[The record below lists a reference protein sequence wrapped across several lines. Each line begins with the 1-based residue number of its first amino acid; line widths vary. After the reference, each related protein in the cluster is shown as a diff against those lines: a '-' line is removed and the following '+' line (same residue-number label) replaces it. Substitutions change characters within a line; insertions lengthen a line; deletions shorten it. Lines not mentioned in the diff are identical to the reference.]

1 MASILE
7 TKQAIVSE
15 VAAVAANAPV
25 LVGLDLSGLTVRQ
38 VTGLRREAR
47 KADVYLKVVK
57 NTLLR
62 RAVEG
67 TGFECV
73 REAARGPLMVAFSR
87 GEPGA
92 AARMVRDFRKA
103 NPKAE
108 VRLVAV
114 AGRLL
119 RPEDLDAV
127 AKLPTRDEAIAHFK
141 AQGELYKAEAIAQLM
156 GVMKAPI
163 AKLVRVLAA
172 PNSKLV
178 RTLAAVR
185 DQKQG

>member
-1 MASILE
+1 MATILE
-7 TKQAIVSE
+7 TKQAVVAE
-15 VAAVAANAPV
+15 VAAVAAHSPV
-25 LVGLDLSGLTVRQ
+25 MVGLDLSGLTVSELTR
-38 VTGLRREAR
+38 LRREAR
-47 KADVYLKVVK
+47 RSDVYLKVVK

-62 RAVEG
+62 RAVTG

-73 REAARGPLMVAFSR
+73 RETLKGPLLVAFSR
-87 GEPGA
+87 DEPGA
-92 AARMVRDFRKA
+92 AARMMRDFRKA
-103 NPKAE
+103 NPKAD

-119 RPEDLDAV
+119 GPQDLDAV
-127 AKLPTRDEAIAHFK
+127 AKLPTRDEA
-141 AQGELYKAEAIAQLM
+141 LAQLM

>member
-1 MASILE
+1 MATILE
-7 TKQAIVSE
+7 TKQAVVAE
-15 VAAVAANAPV
+15 VAAVAAHSPV
-25 LVGLDLSGLTVRQ
+25 MVGLDLSGLTVSELTR
-38 VTGLRREAR
+38 LRREAR
-47 KADVYLKVVK
+47 RSDVYLKVVK

-62 RAVEG
+62 RAVIG

-73 REAARGPLMVAFSR
+73 RETLKGPLLVAFSR
-87 GEPGA
+87 DEPGA
-92 AARMVRDFRKA
+92 AARMMRDFRKA
-103 NPKAE
+103 NPKAD

-119 RPEDLDAV
+119 GPQDIDAV
-127 AKLPTRDEAIAHFK
+127 AKLPTRDEA
-141 AQGELYKAEAIAQLM
+141 LAQLM

>member
-1 MASILE
+1 MATILE

-15 VAAVAANAPV
+15 VAAVAATAPV
-25 LVGLDLSGLTVRQ
+25 LVGLDLNGLTVRQ

-67 TGFECV
+67 TGFECI

-119 RPEDLDAV
+119 RPEDLEAV
-127 AKLPTRDEAIAHFK
+127 AKLPTRDEA
-141 AQGELYKAEAIAQLM
+141 LAQLM

>member
-1 MASILE
+1 VASILE

-25 LVGLDLSGLTVRQ
+25 LVGLELSGLTVAQ

-87 GEPGA
+87 GEPSA
-92 AARMVRDFRKA
+92 AARMVRDFRRA
-103 NPKAE
+103 NPKTE

-127 AKLPTRDEAIAHFK
+127 AKLPTRDEAIA
-141 AQGELYKAEAIAQLM
+141 QLM
-156 GVMKAPI
+156 GVLQAPI
-163 AKLVRVLAA
+163 AKFVRTLAA
-172 PNSKLV
+172 PHSKLV
-178 RTLAAVR
+178 RTVAAVR

>member
-25 LVGLDLSGLTVRQ
+25 LVGLELSGLTVAQ

-87 GEPGA
+87 REPGA
-92 AARMVRDFRKA
+92 AARMVREFRKA
-103 NPKAE
+103 NPKTE

-127 AKLPTRDEAIAHFK
+127 AKLPTRE
-141 AQGELYKAEAIAQLM
+141 EAIAQLM
-156 GVMKAPI
+156 GVMQAPI
-163 AKLVRVLAA
+163 AKFVRTLAA
-172 PNSKLV
+172 PHSKLV
-178 RTLAAVR
+178 RTVAAVR

>member
-1 MASILE
+1 VASILE

-15 VAAVAANAPV
+15 VAAVAATAPV
-25 LVGLDLSGLTVRQ
+25 LVGLELSGLTVAQ

-103 NPKAE
+103 NPKTE

-127 AKLPTRDEAIAHFK
+127 AKLPTRDEAIA
-141 AQGELYKAEAIAQLM
+141 QLM
-156 GVMKAPI
+156 GVLQAPI
-163 AKLVRVLAA
+163 AKFVRTLAA
-172 PNSKLV
+172 PHSKLV
-178 RTLAAVR
+178 RTVAAVR

>member
-1 MASILE
+1 MATILE
-7 TKQAIVSE
+7 TKQAVVAE
-15 VAAVAANAPV
+15 VAAIAAQSPV
-25 LVGLDLSGLTVRQ
+25 MVGLDLSGLTVSELTR
-38 VTGLRREAR
+38 LRREAR
-47 KADVYLKVVK
+47 RSDVYLKVVK

-62 RAVEG
+62 RAVMG

-73 REAARGPLMVAFSR
+73 RETLKGPLLVAFSR
-87 GEPGA
+87 DEPGA
-92 AARMVRDFRKA
+92 AARMMRDFRKA
-103 NPKAE
+103 NPKAD

-119 RPEDLDAV
+119 GPQDLDAV
-127 AKLPTRDEAIAHFK
+127 AKLPTRDEA
-141 AQGELYKAEAIAQLM
+141 LAQLM

>member
-1 MASILE
+1 MATILE
-7 TKQAIVSE
+7 KKQAIVSE
-15 VAAVAANAPV
+15 VAEVAADAPA
-25 LVGLDLSGLTVRQ
+25 LVGLDLSGLTVQQ

-67 TGFECV
+67 TGYECI
-73 REAARGPLMVAFSR
+73 RDEARGPLMVAFSR

-103 NPKAE
+103 NPKAN

-119 RPEDLDAV
+119 RPEDLEAV
-127 AKLPTRDEAIAHFK
+127 AKLPTRE
-141 AQGELYKAEAIAQLM
+141 EAIAQLM
-156 GVMKAPI
+156 GVMQAPI
-163 AKLVRVLAA
+163 AKLVRTLAA
-172 PNSKLV
+172 PHGKLV
-178 RTLAAVR
+178 RTVAAVR

>member
-7 TKQAIVSE
+7 TKQANVSE

-25 LVGLDLSGLTVRQ
+25 LVGLELSGLTVAQ

-103 NPKAE
+103 NPKTE

-127 AKLPTRDEAIAHFK
+127 AKLPTRDEAIA
-141 AQGELYKAEAIAQLM
+141 QLM
-156 GVMKAPI
+156 GVMQAPI
-163 AKLVRVLAA
+163 AKFVRTLAA
-172 PNSKLV
+172 PHSKLV
-178 RTLAAVR
+178 RTVAAVR

>member
-15 VAAVAANAPV
+15 VAAVAATAPV

-73 REAARGPLMVAFSR
+73 REVARGPLMVAFSR

-127 AKLPTRDEAIAHFK
+127 AKMPTRD
-141 AQGELYKAEAIAQLM
+141 EAIAQLM

>member
-15 VAAVAANAPV
+15 VAAVAATAPV
-25 LVGLDLSGLTVRQ
+25 LVGLELSGLTVAQ

-103 NPKAE
+103 NPKTE

-127 AKLPTRDEAIAHFK
+127 AKLPTRDEAIA
-141 AQGELYKAEAIAQLM
+141 QLM
-156 GVMKAPI
+156 GVLQAPI
-163 AKLVRVLAA
+163 AKFVRTLAA
-172 PNSKLV
+172 PHSKLV
-178 RTLAAVR
+178 RTVAAVR

>member
-1 MASILE
+1 
-7 TKQAIVSE
+7 
-15 VAAVAANAPV
+15 
-25 LVGLDLSGLTVRQ
+25 
-38 VTGLRREAR
+38 
-47 KADVYLKVVK
+47 VYLKVVK

-103 NPKAE
+103 NPKTE

-127 AKLPTRDEAIAHFK
+127 AKLPTRDEAIA
-141 AQGELYKAEAIAQLM
+141 QLM
-156 GVMKAPI
+156 GVLQAPI
-163 AKLVRVLAA
+163 AKFVRTLAA
-172 PNSKLV
+172 PHSKLV
-178 RTLAAVR
+178 RTVAAVR

>member
-1 MASILE
+1 M
-7 TKQAIVSE
+7 
-15 VAAVAANAPV
+15 
-25 LVGLDLSGLTVRQ
+25 
-38 VTGLRREAR
+38 
-47 KADVYLKVVK
+47 VK

-62 RAVEG
+62 RAIEG
-67 TGFECV
+67 TGYECI
-73 REAARGPLMVAFSR
+73 REEARGPLMVAFSR

-119 RPEDLDAV
+119 RPEDLEAV
-127 AKLPTRDEAIAHFK
+127 AKLPTRDEAIA
-141 AQGELYKAEAIAQLM
+141 QLM
-156 GVMKAPI
+156 GVMQAPI
-163 AKLVRVLAA
+163 AKLVRTLAA
-172 PNSKLV
+172 PHGKLV
-178 RTLAAVR
+178 RTVAAVR

>member
-25 LVGLDLSGLTVRQ
+25 LVGLELSGLTVAQ

-103 NPKAE
+103 NPKTE

-127 AKLPTRDEAIAHFK
+127 AKLPTRDEAIA
-141 AQGELYKAEAIAQLM
+141 QLM
-156 GVMKAPI
+156 GVLQAPI
-163 AKLVRVLAA
+163 AKFVRTLAA
-172 PNSKLV
+172 PHSKLV
-178 RTLAAVR
+178 RTVAAVR

>member
-1 MASILE
+1 MATILE
-7 TKQAIVSE
+7 KKQAIVSE
-15 VAAVAANAPV
+15 VAEVAANAPV
-25 LVGLDLSGLTVRQ
+25 LVGLDLSGLTVEQ

-67 TGFECV
+67 TGYACIRDEV
-73 REAARGPLMVAFSR
+73 RGPLMVAFSR
-87 GEPGA
+87 AEPGA
-92 AARMVRDFRKA
+92 AARMVRDFRKL
-103 NPKAE
+103 NPKAD

-119 RPEDLDAV
+119 RPEDLEAV
-127 AKLPTRDEAIAHFK
+127 AKLPTRE
-141 AQGELYKAEAIAQLM
+141 EAIAQLM
-156 GVMKAPI
+156 GVMQAPI
-163 AKLVRVLAA
+163 AKLVRTLAA
-172 PNSKLV
+172 PHSKLV
-178 RTLAAVR
+178 RTVAAVR

>member
-15 VAAVAANAPV
+15 VAAVAATAPV

-73 REAARGPLMVAFSR
+73 REAARGR
-87 GEPGA
+87 
-92 AARMVRDFRKA
+92 
-103 NPKAE
+103 
-108 VRLVAV
+108 
-114 AGRLL
+114 
-119 RPEDLDAV
+119 
-127 AKLPTRDEAIAHFK
+127 
-141 AQGELYKAEAIAQLM
+141 
-156 GVMKAPI
+156 
-163 AKLVRVLAA
+163 
-172 PNSKLV
+172 
-178 RTLAAVR
+178 
-185 DQKQG
+185 

>member
-1 MASILE
+1 MATILE
-7 TKQAIVSE
+7 KKQAIVSE
-15 VAAVAANAPV
+15 VAEVAADAPA
-25 LVGLDLSGLTVRQ
+25 LVGLDLSGLTVQQ

-67 TGFECV
+67 TGYECI

-119 RPEDLDAV
+119 RPEDLEAV
-127 AKLPTRDEAIAHFK
+127 AKLPTRDEAIA
-141 AQGELYKAEAIAQLM
+141 QLM
-156 GVMKAPI
+156 GVMQAPI
-163 AKLVRVLAA
+163 AKLVRTLAA
-172 PNSKLV
+172 PHGKLV
-178 RTLAAVR
+178 RTVAAVR

>member
-1 MASILE
+1 MATILE
-7 TKQAIVSE
+7 TKQAVVAE
-15 VAAVAANAPV
+15 VAAVAAHSPV
-25 LVGLDLSGLTVRQ
+25 MVGLDLSGLTVSELTR
-38 VTGLRREAR
+38 LRREAR
-47 KADVYLKVVK
+47 RSDVYLKVVK

-62 RAVEG
+62 RAVIG

-73 REAARGPLMVAFSR
+73 RETLKGPLLVAFSR
-87 GEPGA
+87 DEPGA
-92 AARMVRDFRKA
+92 AARMMRDFRKA
-103 NPKAE
+103 NPKAD

-119 RPEDLDAV
+119 DPQDLEAV
-127 AKLPTRDEAIAHFK
+127 AKLPTRDEA
-141 AQGELYKAEAIAQLM
+141 LAQLM

>member
-1 MASILE
+1 MATILE
-7 TKQAIVSE
+7 KKQAIVSE
-15 VAAVAANAPV
+15 VAEVAANAPA
-25 LVGLDLSGLTVRQ
+25 LVGLDLSGLTVQQ

-67 TGFECV
+67 TGYECI
-73 REAARGPLMVAFSR
+73 REEARGPLMVAFSR

-119 RPEDLDAV
+119 RPEDLEAV
-127 AKLPTRDEAIAHFK
+127 AKLPTRE
-141 AQGELYKAEAIAQLM
+141 EAIAQLM
-156 GVMKAPI
+156 GVMQAPI
-163 AKLVRVLAA
+163 AKLVRTLAA
-172 PNSKLV
+172 PHGKLV
-178 RTLAAVR
+178 RTVAAVR

>member
-1 MASILE
+1 
-7 TKQAIVSE
+7 
-15 VAAVAANAPV
+15 V
-25 LVGLDLSGLTVRQ
+25 LVGLELSGLTVAQ

-103 NPKAE
+103 NPKTE

-127 AKLPTRDEAIAHFK
+127 AKLPTRDEAIA
-141 AQGELYKAEAIAQLM
+141 QLM
-156 GVMKAPI
+156 GVLQAPI
-163 AKLVRVLAA
+163 AKFVRTLAA
-172 PNSKLV
+172 PHSKLV
-178 RTLAAVR
+178 RTVAAVR

>member
-1 MASILE
+1 MATILE
-7 TKQAIVSE
+7 KKQAIVSE
-15 VAAVAANAPV
+15 VAEVAADAPA
-25 LVGLDLSGLTVRQ
+25 LVGLDLSGLTVQQ

-67 TGFECV
+67 TGYECI
-73 REAARGPLMVAFSR
+73 RDEARGPLMVAFSR

-103 NPKAE
+103 NPKAD

-119 RPEDLDAV
+119 RPEDLEAV
-127 AKLPTRDEAIAHFK
+127 AKLPTRE
-141 AQGELYKAEAIAQLM
+141 EAIAQLM
-156 GVMKAPI
+156 GVMQAPI
-163 AKLVRVLAA
+163 AKLVRTLAA
-172 PNSKLV
+172 PHGKLV
-178 RTLAAVR
+178 RTVAAVR

>member
-25 LVGLDLSGLTVRQ
+25 LVGLELSGLTVAQ

-103 NPKAE
+103 NPKTE

-127 AKLPTRDEAIAHFK
+127 AKLPTRE
-141 AQGELYKAEAIAQLM
+141 EAIAQLM
-156 GVMKAPI
+156 GVMQAPI
-163 AKLVRVLAA
+163 AKFVRTLAA
-172 PNSKLV
+172 PHSKLV
-178 RTLAAVR
+178 RTVAAVR

>member
-1 MASILE
+1 MATILE
-7 TKQAIVSE
+7 TKQAVVAE
-15 VAAVAANAPV
+15 VAAIAAQSPV
-25 LVGLDLSGLTVRQ
+25 MVGLNLSGLTVSELTR
-38 VTGLRREAR
+38 LRREAR
-47 KADVYLKVVK
+47 RSDVYLKVVK

-62 RAVEG
+62 RAVTG

-73 REAARGPLMVAFSR
+73 RETLKGPLLVAFSR
-87 GEPGA
+87 DEPSA
-92 AARMVRDFRKA
+92 AARMMRDFRKA
-103 NPKAE
+103 NPKAD

-119 RPEDLDAV
+119 GPQDLEAV
-127 AKLPTRDEAIAHFK
+127 AKLPTRDEA
-141 AQGELYKAEAIAQLM
+141 LAQLM

>member
-15 VAAVAANAPV
+15 VAAVAAAAPV

-127 AKLPTRDEAIAHFK
+127 AKLPTRDEAIA
-141 AQGELYKAEAIAQLM
+141 QLM
-156 GVMKAPI
+156 GVMRAPI

>member
-1 MASILE
+1 MATILE
-7 TKQAIVSE
+7 KKQAIVSE
-15 VAAVAANAPV
+15 VAEVAADAPA
-25 LVGLDLSGLTVRQ
+25 LVGLDLSGLTVQQ

-62 RAVEG
+62 RAIEG
-67 TGFECV
+67 TGYECI
-73 REAARGPLMVAFSR
+73 REEARGPLMVAFSR

-119 RPEDLDAV
+119 RPEDLEAV
-127 AKLPTRDEAIAHFK
+127 AKLPTRDEAIA
-141 AQGELYKAEAIAQLM
+141 QLM
-156 GVMKAPI
+156 GVMQAPI
-163 AKLVRVLAA
+163 AKLVRTLAA
-172 PNSKLV
+172 PHGKLV
-178 RTLAAVR
+178 RTVAAVR

>member
-7 TKQAIVSE
+7 TKQAFVSE

-25 LVGLDLSGLTVRQ
+25 LVGLELSGLTVAQ

-103 NPKAE
+103 NPKTE

-127 AKLPTRDEAIAHFK
+127 AKLPTRDEAIA
-141 AQGELYKAEAIAQLM
+141 QLM
-156 GVMKAPI
+156 GVMQAPI
-163 AKLVRVLAA
+163 AKFVRTLAA
-172 PNSKLV
+172 PHSKLV
-178 RTLAAVR
+178 RTVAAVR

>member
-1 MASILE
+1 MATILE
-7 TKQAIVSE
+7 KKQAIVSE
-15 VAAVAANAPV
+15 VAEVAANAPA
-25 LVGLDLSGLTVRQ
+25 LVGLDLSGLTVQQ

-67 TGFECV
+67 TGYECI
-73 REAARGPLMVAFSR
+73 REEARGPLMVAFSR

-119 RPEDLDAV
+119 RPEDLEAV
-127 AKLPTRDEAIAHFK
+127 AKLPTRDEAIA
-141 AQGELYKAEAIAQLM
+141 QLM
-156 GVMKAPI
+156 GVMQAPI
-163 AKLVRVLAA
+163 AKLVRTLAA
-172 PNSKLV
+172 PHGKLV
-178 RTLAAVR
+178 RTVAAVR

>member
-1 MASILE
+1 MATILE
-7 TKQAIVSE
+7 TKQAVVAE
-15 VAAVAANAPV
+15 VAAVAAQSPV
-25 LVGLDLSGLTVRQ
+25 MVGLDLSGLTVSELTR
-38 VTGLRREAR
+38 LRREAR
-47 KADVYLKVVK
+47 RSDVYLKVVK

-62 RAVEG
+62 RAVIG

-73 REAARGPLMVAFSR
+73 RETLKGPLLVAFSR
-87 GEPGA
+87 DEPGA
-92 AARMVRDFRKA
+92 AARMMRDFRKA
-103 NPKAE
+103 NPKAD

-119 RPEDLDAV
+119 GPQDLDAV
-127 AKLPTRDEAIAHFK
+127 AKLPTRDEA
-141 AQGELYKAEAIAQLM
+141 LAQLM

>member
-1 MASILE
+1 VATILE
-7 TKQAIVSE
+7 KKQAIVSE
-15 VAAVAANAPV
+15 VAEVAADAPA
-25 LVGLDLSGLTVRQ
+25 LVGLDLSGLTVQQ

-62 RAVEG
+62 RAIEG
-67 TGFECV
+67 TGYECI
-73 REAARGPLMVAFSR
+73 REEARGPLMVAFSR

-119 RPEDLDAV
+119 RPEDLEAV
-127 AKLPTRDEAIAHFK
+127 AKLPTRDEAIA
-141 AQGELYKAEAIAQLM
+141 QLM
-156 GVMKAPI
+156 GVMQAPI
-163 AKLVRVLAA
+163 AKLVRTLAA
-172 PNSKLV
+172 PHGKLV
-178 RTLAAVR
+178 RTVAAVR